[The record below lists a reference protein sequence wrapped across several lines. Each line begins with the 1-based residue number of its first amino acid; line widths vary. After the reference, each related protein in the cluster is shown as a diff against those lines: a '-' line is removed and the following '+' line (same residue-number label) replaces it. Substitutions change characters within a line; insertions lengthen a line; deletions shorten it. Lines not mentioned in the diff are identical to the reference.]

1 MKKYDSFK
9 DFMYAVADYIDS
21 EYDSLE
27 KDGPLSGDE
36 KYTIQNIGRT
46 HYESGDNISNTAY
59 YICKYLSINKQW
71 TKENLE

>member
-1 MKKYDSFK
+1 
-9 DFMYAVADYIDS
+9 MYGVADYIDS

-27 KDGPLSGDE
+27 KDSPLSEDE

-59 YICKYLSINKQW
+59 YIFQYLTMNRQW
-71 TKENLE
+71 IKENTD

>member
-9 DFMYAVADYIDS
+9 DFMYGVADYIDS
-21 EYDSLE
+21 EYYGLE
-27 KDGPLSGDE
+27 KDASLSDDE

-59 YICKYLSINKQW
+59 YIFQYLTMNRQW
-71 TKENLE
+71 IKENIE